1 MTNMLKNLGKSFR
14 KSYNYIKYVVFLGKK
29 DEDVISKSGLVCV
42 KINEK
47 DGSTSYELAVMKMEH
62 FGLEIYFHTIDSKR
76 KISENQKDVKSFY
89 IEKWLPVKSVIQTIN
104 QKYEKEMI
112 NTFYNGL
119 DENEITII
127 KKELPNIMK

>member
-1 MTNMLKNLGKSFR
+1 MLKNLGKSFR

-29 DEDVISKSGLVCV
+29 DEDVISKSGLVGV
-42 KINEK
+42 KIHEK

-62 FGLEIYFHTIDSKR
+62 FGLEIYFHIIDSKR

-119 DENEITII
+119 NENEITII